1 MSVDDASPGK
11 KVYYYVAAALLAL
24 LALTVGVSYLP
35 LGSWGL
41 VVAMTIA
48 FSKALV
54 IALYFM
60 HVRYASRLTMLFA
73 AAGIFW
79 LLVMFALTFG
89 DYATRA

>member
-1 MSVDDASPGK
+1 MNHASPDK
-11 KVYYYVAAALLAL
+11 KVYYSAAGALLVL

-35 LGSWGL
+35 LGSWGPA
-41 VVAMTIA
+41 VAMTIA
-48 FSKALV
+48 CSKALV

-60 HVRYASRLTMLFA
+60 HIRYASRLTMLFA

-89 DYATRA
+89 DYATRG